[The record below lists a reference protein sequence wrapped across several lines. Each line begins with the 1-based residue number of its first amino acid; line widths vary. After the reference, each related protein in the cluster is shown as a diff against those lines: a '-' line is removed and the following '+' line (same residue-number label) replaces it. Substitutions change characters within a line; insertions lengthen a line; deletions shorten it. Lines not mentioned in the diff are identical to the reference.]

1 MTAFPVAK
9 LLQRS
14 PEDTNTLWP
23 SPSNERERKVRGR
36 ATEEE
41 TQMGKKIAKE
51 HGGGVTF
58 KRSKMRCAGCVT
70 ERAEDNYVNTL
81 TA

>member
-14 PEDTNTLWP
+14 PEDPNTLWP

-36 ATEEE
+36 VMEEE
-41 TQMGKKIAKE
+41 TQMGKKIEKE
-51 HGGGVTF
+51 DGGMLIL
-58 KRSKMRCAGCVT
+58 K
-70 ERAEDNYVNTL
+70 E
-81 TA
+81 

>member
-36 ATEEE
+36 AMEEE
-41 TQMGKKIAKE
+41 MQIGKKIEKE
-51 HGGGVTF
+51 NGGMLILKEWRWDAQAVLQREQKTI
-58 KRSKMRCAGCVT
+58 T
-70 ERAEDNYVNTL
+70 
-81 TA
+81 

>member
-14 PEDTNTLWP
+14 PEDTDTLRP

-36 ATEEE
+36 VMEEE
-41 TQMGKKIAKE
+41 MQMGKKIEKE
-51 HGGGVTF
+51 DGGMLILKEWRWDAQAVLQREQKTI
-58 KRSKMRCAGCVT
+58 T
-70 ERAEDNYVNTL
+70 
-81 TA
+81 

>member
-23 SPSNERERKVRGR
+23 SPSNEREKGEGASNRGR
-36 ATEEE
+36 DADGEENRE
-41 TQMGKKIAKE
+41 GTRGKLLLK
-51 HGGGVTF
+51 
-58 KRSKMRCAGCVT
+58 
-70 ERAEDNYVNTL
+70 D
-81 TA
+81 

>member
-23 SPSNERERKVRGR
+23 SPRNERERKVRGR
-36 ATEEE
+36 AMEEA
-41 TQMGKKIAKE
+41 TQMGKKIEKE
-51 HGGGVTF
+51 NGGMLIL
-58 KRSKMRCAGCVT
+58 KEWR
-70 ERAEDNYVNTL
+70 
-81 TA
+81 

>member
-36 ATEEE
+36 AMEEE
-41 TQMGKKIAKE
+41 TQMGKKIE
-51 HGGGVTF
+51 EEMGNCSF
-58 KRSKMRCAGCVT
+58 
-70 ERAEDNYVNTL
+70 
-81 TA
+81 